1 MPKVSADYF
10 NQKREEIIN
19 AAYKVAL
26 TKSISSITLK
36 DVRDEAG
43 LARGGMY
50 RYYNN
55 LDEILGALILKIN
68 GDNLYSDDINEI
80 LIDKKSTSRKP
91 KTVLKALCELLSE
104 YLTSR
109 NSEILILGIQ
119 FEVFCIHEP
128 ERSMSIMEGIKDK
141 YENSNIYLFTA
152 LTDYINSEISK
163 GTMKPVM
170 PVDELIEYFFTI
182 YKGILFQYTIM
193 KSIQPNEKY
202 DTKSIY
208 KALYET
214 MVALLGCK

>member
-1 MPKVSADYF
+1 MPKVSAEYF
-10 NQKREEIIN
+10 DQKREEIIN

-55 LDEILGALILKIN
+55 LDEILGGLILKIN
-68 GDNLYSDDINEI
+68 SENLYSRDINNI
-80 LIDKKSTSRKP
+80 LINKKSTSRKP
-91 KTVLKALCELLSE
+91 KTVLKKLCELLSE

-109 NSEILILGIQ
+109 NSNNLILAIQ
-119 FEVFCIHEP
+119 FEVFCIHEA
-128 ERSMSIMEGIKDK
+128 ERCLNIMNSIKDE

-152 LTDYINSEISK
+152 LTDYINSEIKK

-170 PVDELIEYFFTI
+170 PVNELIEYFFTI
-182 YKGILFQYTIM
+182 YKGILFQYTIT

-214 MVALLGCK
+214 MIALLGCK

>member
-1 MPKVSADYF
+1 MPKVSAEYF
-10 NQKREEIIN
+10 DQKREEIIN

-55 LDEILGALILKIN
+55 LDEILGVLILKIN
-68 GDNLYSDDINEI
+68 SENLYSRDINNI

-91 KTVLKALCELLSE
+91 KTVLKKLCELLSE

-109 NSEILILGIQ
+109 NSNNLILAIQ
-119 FEVFCIHEP
+119 FEVFCIHEA
-128 ERSMSIMEGIKDK
+128 ERCLNIMNSIKDE

-152 LTDYINSEISK
+152 LTDYINSEIKK

-170 PVDELIEYFFTI
+170 PVNELIEYFFTI
-182 YKGILFQYTIM
+182 YKGILFQYTIT
-193 KSIQPNEKY
+193 KSIQPNQKY

-214 MVALLGCK
+214 MIALLGCK

>member
-1 MPKVSADYF
+1 M
-10 NQKREEIIN
+10 
-19 AAYKVAL
+19 
-26 TKSISSITLK
+26 
-36 DVRDEAG
+36 RDEAG